1 MLDVHWWVEKMAT
14 ITAGLMMSYY
24 CRGYHGHAL
33 YAAVRMPIDLGGGNL
48 CAAEFLIQGVCKEGS
63 FACVSNLIWKL
74 QCLGLSET
82 WAWYSTCSCHFAL
95 SFPREPKKKSK
106 LRQMWQVGHAW
117 RQKDEHTSLFTF
129 SERVREAGLLV
140 SDDIKRLILENP
152 HHSLLRE

>member
-1 MLDVHWWVEKMAT
+1 
-14 ITAGLMMSYY
+14 
-24 CRGYHGHAL
+24 
-33 YAAVRMPIDLGGGNL
+33 MPIDLDGGNL
-48 CAAEFLIQGVCKEGS
+48 CTAEFLIQGFCKEGS

-74 QCLGLSET
+74 QCLGLWET
-82 WAWYSTCSCHFAL
+82 EHDIRLAHVILLYL
-95 SFPREPKKKSK
+95 SQEGHKKKTK

-117 RQKDEHTSLFTF
+117 RQKDEHTSLYTC